1 MNSSQLLPNLFF
13 LGGGRTG
20 AALAFYFL
28 RKGIPVVSVVEKN
41 PERLSFL
48 KTEFH
53 WKFLDSQI
61 DLQKLSSADIIF
73 LTVRDDHLSEIAGDL
88 SRVEISWRNKLVLHC
103 SGALSA
109 LVLSPLQEVGADI
122 GGFHPIYSFSIDPRD
137 NRLLDKVWF
146 NIEGSTDV
154 LRKIEEKF
162 SFLKDRL
169 IHIQQEQKQAF
180 HLACVFYSNF
190 YVALAQIICELQKD
204 GALPS
209 KDLFHIL
216 YPLLQSAIDQVLKHG
231 PAGALTGPVKRGDRK
246 TILAHIK
253 YLQEHHPDLLP
264 IYLMLSLR
272 LLSLSHLSSKD
283 QDEFTKLFQEILDT
297 SYKNIKIF

>member
-28 RKGIPVVSVVEKN
+28 RQGIPLLSVVEKN

-48 KTEFH
+48 KNELR

-73 LTVRDDHLSEIAGDL
+73 LTVRDDHLSEVADDL
-88 SRVEISWRNKLVLHC
+88 SHIEISWKNKLVLHC

-109 LVLSPLQEVGADI
+109 FVLSPLQEVGADI
-122 GGFHPIYSFSIDPRD
+122 GSFHPIYSFSTDPRE

-154 LRKIEEKF
+154 LIKIEEKF
-162 SFLKDRL
+162 SFLKERL
-169 IHIQQEQKQAF
+169 IRIQQEQKQAF

-190 YVALAQIICELQKD
+190 YVALAQIINELQKD

-209 KDLFHIL
+209 KDLFHIF

-231 PAGALTGPVKRGDRK
+231 PAGALTGPIKRGDRK

-264 IYLMLSLR
+264 IYLMLSQR
-272 LLSLSHLSSKD
+272 LLSLSHLPSKD
-283 QDEFTKLFQEILDT
+283 QDEFTKLFQEALST
-297 SYKNIKIF
+297 LH